1 MNKEKIFNLGT
12 WWPSHLKSFEL
23 LISSHFLF
31 WSSHDLSK
39 YLLFFIREFMK
50 SSGPNIVA
58 TERCVTEP
66 IYFGFELQTGSGSE
80 PDVAS
85 SKSCKND
92 SVSAQTLTQ
101 PDHEV
106 GTFLFSNNSILLDLE
121 WGLGEYLL
129 ISVHRNESSYLELFD
144 CNILKSIK
152 V

>member
-1 MNKEKIFNLGT
+1 
-12 WWPSHLKSFEL
+12 
-23 LISSHFLF
+23 
-31 WSSHDLSK
+31 
-39 YLLFFIREFMK
+39 MK